1 MEADAD
7 RLNQYIKQLDDSLK
21 REYKKN
27 QMGSLDNAGIRRE
40 LTAELDRQKSELEAI
55 SRMEIDQAKKKME
68 N

>member
-27 QMGSLDNAGIRRE
+27 QMGTLDNAGIRR
-40 LTAELDRQKSELEAI
+40 
-55 SRMEIDQAKKKME
+55 
-68 N
+68 